1 MSTLALKALE
11 IAKTQLGFQEIPR
24 GSNAG
29 PAVEKYLKSVGLG
42 KGYAWCEAF
51 VYWCYQEASKQ
62 LGVSNPLKKTAGVL
76 DQFNSSKKY
85 VVKTP
90 QKGDLF
96 IMDFG
101 GGLGH
106 IGFVDDT
113 LKLKITTV
121 EGNSNDDGSR
131 EGYEVCQKPNGRKIN
146 TIKISEETL
155 E

>member
-1 MSTLALKALE
+1 MSPLSLKALE
-11 IAKTQLGFQEIPR
+11 IAIKQLGVQEIPR

-51 VYWCYQEASKQ
+51 VYWCYSEAGKE
-62 LGVSNPLKKTAGVL
+62 LGVVNPLKKTAGVL
-76 DQFNSSKKY
+76 DQLNNSKKY

-101 GGLGH
+101 GGQGH
-106 IGFVDDT
+106 IGFVNEAEVNT
-113 LKLKITTV
+113 IQTV

-131 EGYEVCQKPNGRKIN
+131 EGYEVCRKPNGRKTN
-146 TIKISEETL
+146 TIKAFL
-155 E
+155 RV

>member
-1 MSTLALKALE
+1 MSKLALKALE
-11 IAKTQLGFQEIPR
+11 IAKTQLGVSELPK

-29 PAVEKYLKSVGLG
+29 PAVEKYLKAVGLG

-51 VYWCYQEASKQ
+51 VYWCYSEASKE
-62 LGVSNPLKKTAGVL
+62 LGVINPLKKTAGVL

-85 VVKTP
+85 DVETP

-101 GGLGH
+101 KGQGH
-106 IGFVDDT
+106 IGFVDDAFKDKINT
-113 LKLKITTV
+113 L

-146 TIKISEETL
+146 TIKAFIRL
-155 E
+155 

>member
-1 MSTLALKALE
+1 MSQLALKALE
-11 IAKTQLGFQEIPR
+11 IAKTQLGIQEIPR
-24 GSNAG
+24 GSNSG

-42 KGYAWCEAF
+42 KGYSWCEAF

-62 LGVSNPLKKTAGVL
+62 LGVPNPLAKTAGVL
-76 DQFNSSKKY
+76 DQLNKSEKY

-101 GGLGH
+101 KGQGH

-113 LKLKITTV
+113 FIDKINTV

-146 TIKISEETL
+146 TIKAFL
-155 E
+155 RV

>member
-1 MSTLALKALE
+1 MSALALKALA
-11 IAKTQLGFQEIPR
+11 IAKTQLGVQEIPR

-42 KGYAWCEAF
+42 KGYSWCEAF
-51 VYWCYQEASKQ
+51 VYWCYQEASKE
-62 LGVSNPLKKTAGVL
+62 LGIANPLKKTAGVL
-76 DQFNSSKKY
+76 DQLNNSKKY
-85 VVKTP
+85 VVQTP

-101 GGLGH
+101 KGLGH

-113 LKLKITTV
+113 FIKKFNTV

-131 EGYEVCQKPNGRKIN
+131 EGYEVCQKPNGRKTN
-146 TIKISEETL
+146 TIKAFL
-155 E
+155 RV

>member
-1 MSTLALKALE
+1 MSKLALKALE
-11 IAKTQLGFQEIPR
+11 IAKTQLGVQEIPR

-51 VYWCYQEASKQ
+51 VYWCYNEASKD
-62 LGVSNPLKKTAGVL
+62 LGVVNPLKKTAGVL
-76 DQFNSSKKY
+76 DQLNSSKKY

-101 GGLGH
+101 KGQGH
-106 IGFVDDT
+106 IGFVDESQLT
-113 LKLKITTV
+113 TIQTV

-131 EGYEVCQKPNGRKIN
+131 DGYEVCQKPKGRKTN
-146 TIKISEETL
+146 TIKVYL
-155 E
+155 RL